1 MRALVCHSTDGSDPV
16 WESVAEPKHGA
27 EDILVAVRAAS
38 VNFPD
43 ALLLRGQYQV
53 RLAPPFVPGME
64 VAGQVLA
71 VGAAT
76 SGFAVGDRV
85 AAVLT
90 GFGGFAERVSVSP
103 DYVFKMPANL
113 SFDVAACI
121 PSVYATAY
129 YALVSRAQLVA
140 GETVLVLAAAG
151 GVGMAATSLA
161 KSLGAHVIAAV
172 GSAEKAG
179 LATRAGADHVINYSE
194 ADLKQS
200 VRDLTQGRGVDIVVD
215 PVGGDITEQ
224 ALRAIAWDGRHLV
237 IGFAAGNIPAIATN
251 LLLLKSASLVGVN
264 YGGYAAHYS
273 GPAGEIC
280 QQVMALLAQ
289 DESLQPV
296 ISRRVPM
303 PEGGSVIAS
312 LLDRSGLGKTV
323 LTLAG
328 SQ

>member
-1 MRALVCHSTDGSDPV
+1 MRALVCHSLEGPAPT
-16 WESVAEPKHGA
+16 WETVAEPQPGA
-27 EDILVAVRAAS
+27 DDVLIAVRAGS

-43 ALLLRGQYQV
+43 ALLLRGKYQI
-53 RLAPPFVPGME
+53 RLEPPFVPGME
-64 VAGQVLA
+64 VAGEVLA

-85 AAVLT
+85 AAILT
-90 GFGGFAERVSVSP
+90 GFGGFAERVAVTS

-129 YALVSRAQLVA
+129 YGLVSRARLVT

-161 KSLGAHVIAAV
+161 KALGATVIAAV
-172 GSAEKAG
+172 GSAEKAE
-179 LATRAGADHVINYSE
+179 LATRIGADHVINYSE
-194 ADLKQS
+194 ADLKQT
-200 VRDLTQGRGVDIVVD
+200 VRDITGGQGVDIVVD

-237 IGFAAGNIPAIATN
+237 IGFAAGKIPAIATN

-289 DESLQPV
+289 DESLQPL
-296 ISRRVPM
+296 ISRRVSM
-303 PEGGSVIAS
+303 PEGGPVIAS
-312 LLDRSGLGKTV
+312 LLDRSGSGKTV
-323 LTLAG
+323 LTLPG
-328 SQ
+328 

>member
-1 MRALVCHSTDGSDPV
+1 MKALVCHSLDGSVPV
-16 WESVAEPKHGA
+16 WETVAEPQPGA
-27 EDILVAVRAAS
+27 DEILVSVRAAS

-43 ALLLRGQYQV
+43 ALLLQGKYQV
-53 RLAPPFVPGME
+53 RLAPPLVPGME
-64 VAGQVLA
+64 IAGEVLA

-76 SGFAVGDRV
+76 SGLAVGDRV

-90 GFGGFAERVSVSP
+90 GCGGFAERVAVTP

-113 SFDVAACI
+113 PFDVAACI

-129 YALVSRAQLVA
+129 YGLVSRARLVA

-151 GVGMAATSLA
+151 GVGMAATTLA
-161 KSLGAHVIAAV
+161 KALGANVIAAV
-172 GSAEKAG
+172 GSAEKAEF
-179 LATRAGADHVINYSE
+179 ATRIGADHVINYSE
-194 ADLKQS
+194 VDLKQT
-200 VRDLTQGRGVDIVVD
+200 VRDITGGRGVDIVVD

-264 YGGYAAHYS
+264 FGGYTARSS

-280 QQVMALLAQ
+280 RQVMALLAQ
-289 DESLQPV
+289 DESLQPL

-303 PEGGSVIAS
+303 PEGGPVIAS
-312 LLDRSGLGKTV
+312 LLDRVGLGKAV
-323 LTLAG
+323 LTLTD
-328 SQ
+328 